1 MGVSQACSRRPA
13 PEDGPNPPTPAAQY
27 SCRTAHCNAPPLQVL
42 HSTRWLPAQSTSVQV
57 DVRKIDNTAVLAKQ
71 LERLQAS

>member
-1 MGVSQACSRRPA
+1 MWATLLTPQWSLRA
-13 PEDGPNPPTPAAQY
+13 PN
-27 SCRTAHCNAPPLQVL
+27 L
-42 HSTRWLPAQSTSVQV
+42 STSDQLNSTSLQV